1 MNSKSRDKTKTSDH
15 HSSNVQ
21 LTYNEKKLENTIDE
35 GNKNSDNEKRR
46 WILNWARKRI
56 LYN

>member
-21 LTYNEKKLENTIDE
+21 LTYNEKKLENMIDE

-46 WILNWARKRI
+46 
-56 LYN
+56 